1 MKVVLR
7 SLAAAVAAVALVA
20 CGSEEASGQMAP
32 DDVAVAG
39 LAAADPAST
48 EATERDPLKV
58 SIANVAGAARPP
70 VGVILQA
77 QQPDIMVIS
86 EAYHA
91 REHLAAVAERDGY
104 QLRQYLPGEGAE
116 APGIAL
122 LIKNTVTIEERTLL
136 KMTEPWWWNS
146 NRREPRRYP
155 AVALRVNGRVWR
167 VIGVHFPPGGP
178 SGGVGGNNRAAWIES
193 KEAVQAYASSHPNP
207 PVVAAGDFNATVE
220 ECQNHFPGFLV
231 ADGGKVDHALIK
243 RDRGARADQ
252 VIRHDPPEGMHGW
265 FTFKLSAAKP

>member
-1 MKVVLR
+1 MVHSRGFFGRL
-7 SLAAAVAAVALVA
+7 LALAML
-20 CGSEEASGQMAP
+20 
-32 DDVAVAG
+32 VAG
-39 LAAADPAST
+39 LTAVPAS
-48 EATERDPLKV
+48 AQDSGRDHLKV
-58 SIANVAGAARPP
+58 SIANVAGAMRPP

-104 QLRQYLPGEGAE
+104 QLRQFGPAEGEE

-122 LIKNTVTIEERTLL
+122 LIRNTVSIEDRTLL
-136 KMTEPWWWNS
+136 KMTEPWWWNG

-155 AVALRVNGRVWR
+155 AVVLRVDGRVWR
-167 VIGVHFPPGGP
+167 VVGIHFPPGGP
-178 SGGVGGNNRAAWIES
+178 SGGADGRNRAAWLES
-193 KEAVQAYASSHPNP
+193 KEAVQAYASNHPAP
-207 PVVAAGDFNATVE
+207 PVVAAGDVNATGE

-231 ADGGKVDHALIK
+231 AEGGKVDHALIK